1 MFSDRYGLTQAVLDG
16 KKTMTRRII
25 PIGLYNQTDWKAVE
39 EGDYEAVVDGN
50 GDYHDIRCCGRYRI
64 GEEVALAQCYEECW
78 KFYQQQWESPKDPS
92 DCRTAECLD
101 ILVDLVGLTP
111 GWNNKMFVR
120 ADLMPHRIRITGI
133 KVEKLQDISIEDCE
147 KEGIIHVNWKQYLK
161 QDIDDFSPQP
171 YKDHN
176 IWTLPI
182 FEESFL
188 DSWAEQKQGEFA
200 AVSPDIAFAVLID
213 NISGKGTWMRNP
225 WVFAYEFELIK

>member
-1 MFSDRYGLTQAVLDG
+1 MKKIMFSDRYGLTQAVLDG

-50 GDYHDIRCCGRYRI
+50 GDYHDIRCCGRYQI
-64 GEEVALAQCYEECW
+64 GETVAIAQAYNTLRWPSVPGIDWNAIVDEVTHAKGW
-78 KFYQQQWESPKDPS
+78 K
-92 DCRTAECLD
+92 
-101 ILVDLVGLTP
+101 
-111 GWNNKMFVR
+111 NKMFVK
-120 ADLMPHRIRITGI
+120 AKYMPYRIRITGI

-147 KEGIIHVNWKQYLK
+147 KEGIIHVNWRQYLK

-213 NISGKGTWMRNP
+213 NISGKGTWIRNP
-225 WVFAYEFELIK
+225 WVFAYEFELIKYM

>member
-25 PIGLYNQTDWKAVE
+25 KGNFECIKAYNANFEWHFIADTLDGESIEIKPIYQ
-39 EGDYEAVVDGN
+39 
-50 GDYHDIRCCGRYRI
+50 I
-64 GEEVALAQCYEECW
+64 GEKVAVAQRYEECW
-78 KFYQQQWESPKDPS
+78 KIYQQRWESYNPS
-92 DCRTAECLD
+92 NWRTPNA
-101 ILVDLVGLTP
+101 ILGNSVNETP
-111 GWNNKMFVR
+111 GWKNKMFVK
-120 ADLMPHRIRITGI
+120 AKYMPYRIRITGI

-147 KEGIIHVNWKQYLK
+147 KEGIIHVNWRQYLK
-161 QDIDDFSPQP
+161 QDIDDFSPQT

-200 AVSPDIAFAVLID
+200 AVLPDIAFAVLID